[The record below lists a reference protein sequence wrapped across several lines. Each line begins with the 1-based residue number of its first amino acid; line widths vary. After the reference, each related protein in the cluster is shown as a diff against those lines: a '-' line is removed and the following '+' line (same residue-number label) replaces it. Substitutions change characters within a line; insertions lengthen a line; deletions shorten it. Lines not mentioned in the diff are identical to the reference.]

1 MSSDN
6 MEEVIKIDHKP
17 KVVLEEEEVKL
28 VEKVKLEEKEVK
40 PEIMDRES
48 KGCMKCPKTAV
59 SICSFCIG
67 CWRFCLNSCEVVM
80 ECNIRCCTCAKG
92 CLERID
98 CDETP

>member
-1 MSSDN
+1 MSFDKITDSNEIVD
-6 MEEVIKIDHKP
+6 VIEISHKE
-17 KVVLEEEEVKL
+17 KVVLEEV
-28 VEKVKLEEKEVK
+28 VLEEVK
-40 PEIMDRES
+40 PEIMDREP
-48 KGCMKCPKTAV
+48 KGCMKCTKTAV
-59 SICSFCIG
+59 SICKSCIG